1 MLEYQ
6 QALADYYISYSEL
19 VCEMNIIEVEKEFI

>member
-6 QALADYYISYSEL
+6 QALADYYISYAEL
-19 VCEMNIIEVEKEFI
+19 VKEMNIIEVEREFI